1 LTCRHGLISIVNDSM
16 PLINRRGEMSM
27 SEAVIARA
35 GDASAAAQ
43 KVLQGSGVLW
53 FIPAC
58 IGQWIFAAYI
68 AAQYI
73 GPAFANDFSGWNDIM
88 VNGLIQGDLI
98 GNIALGIHL
107 FIAFAITVGG
117 TLQLMPAIR
126 NRAPAFHRWN
136 GRVYIVTA
144 LVTSVVALYMTWTR
158 DQIGGTPALA
168 AISIDAL
175 LIIAFSLLAL
185 RAARGRRFNEH
196 QRWATRTFLVVSGV
210 WFMRVMYGFLGLLA
224 GGAPPG
230 VTDNLDGPTDVAVS
244 FGCWLLPLAVYEIY
258 VRAKE
263 SRDAGFKLSAAAL
276 VLVAAIVTSLG
287 VFAAAM
293 GMWLPRMS

>member
-1 LTCRHGLISIVNDSM
+1 
-16 PLINRRGEMSM
+16 M
-27 SEAVIARA
+27 SEAVIAPARDVS
-35 GDASAAAQ
+35 GAAQ
-43 KVLQGSGVLW
+43 RLLQASGVIW

-58 IGQWIFAAYI
+58 IGQWVFAAYI

-126 NRAPAFHRWN
+126 KRAPTFHRWN
-136 GRVYIVTA
+136 GRTYMAIA
-144 LVTSVVALYMTWTR
+144 FITSIAALYMTWTR
-158 DQIGGTPALA
+158 DQIGEWPALT

-175 LIIAFSLLAL
+175 LIMAFAILAL
-185 RAARGRRFNEH
+185 NAARARRFDIH
-196 QRWATRTFLVVSGV
+196 QRWATRLFLVVSGV

-224 GGAPPG
+224 GGTPPG

-244 FGCWLLPLAVYEIY
+244 FGCWLLPLAIYEIY

-263 SRDAGFKLSAAAL
+263 SRDAGFKLSVAAM
-276 VLVAAIVTSLG
+276 VLVAAIATSLG
-287 VFAAAM
+287 VFAATM

>member
-1 LTCRHGLISIVNDSM
+1 
-16 PLINRRGEMSM
+16 M

-35 GDASAAAQ
+35 GDASRAAD
-43 KVLQGSGVLW
+43 KVLQTSGVIW

-58 IGQWIFAAYI
+58 IGQWIFAVYI

-73 GPAFANDFSGWNDIM
+73 GPALANDFSGWNDIM
-88 VNGLIQGDLI
+88 VNGLIAGDLV

-126 NRAPAFHRWN
+126 KHAPVFHRWN
-136 GRVYIVTA
+136 GRTYIVVA
-144 LVTSVVALYMTWTR
+144 FVTSIAALYMTWTR
-158 DQIGGTPALA
+158 DQIGGIPALT
-168 AISIDAL
+168 AISIDAV
-175 LIIAFSLLAL
+175 LIMAFALLAL
-185 RAARGRRFNEH
+185 NAARARRFDIH
-196 QRWATRTFLVVSGV
+196 QRWATRLFLVVSGV

-224 GGAPPG
+224 GGTPPG

-244 FGCWLLPLAVYEIY
+244 FGCYLLPLAIYEIY
-258 VRAKE
+258 IRAKD
-263 SRDAGFKLSAAAL
+263 SRDAPFKLSAAVL
-276 VLVAAIVTSLG
+276 VLAAAVATGMG
-287 VFAAAM
+287 VFAAAL